1 MMAADDPRELAALA
15 RRLPPPGAEL
25 VETFSPVDVAD
36 EIEADVL
43 AAHAL
48 DDPAVPV
55 AELRRLEN
63 ALPGAEVMTVRSFDH
78 VDLSTDDGLVPLV
91 EDLLTAWSF
100 MHAVLR
106 AQEKWPWD

>member
-1 MMAADDPRELAALA
+1 MVVAGLA
-15 RRLPPPGAEL
+15 RRLPPPGEAL

-55 AELRRLEN
+55 AELRRLAN
-63 ALPGAEVMTVRSFDH
+63 AFPEAKVRTVRSFDH
-78 VDLSTDDGLVPLV
+78 IDLSTDDGLAL
-91 EDLLTAWSF
+91 WS
-100 MHAVLR
+100 R
-106 AQEKWPWD
+106 TC